1 MVVDQ
6 ATREWAQLKS
16 KSCGRNFEQLK
27 LLVKSAFQTYKTTSK
42 EGYLLVNRAGHVQ
55 ESSPDPLEFCYRTI
69 YLPDVQAFTKL
80 SLYAFL
86 GGSIKSHAPR
96 KIYRLVRKFRLDS
109 AHVFYADNPL
119 SVQIVSSEIA
129 DSRITNDHITQIY
142 DLDLWIPELQD
153 RYFQKREQNVQFE
166 KLAFT
171 SDSEK
176 KRALSVELEFSS
188 QQIRNHSSPAIE
200 MKGLADTLEIEV
212 PRTMGQKLNKPNPGS
227 FIGSGKLE
235 EILEAIE
242 EDDYTHLLFN
252 CDIPSKFKRELD
264 TQSMLKVW
272 DRTDLILE
280 IFRVRSR
287 TERAKLQV
295 ELASLHYRGED
306 TIRRQLD
313 DPQFASAMAYETYR
327 DKLRQRLTEKKK
339 AIKQDLERLK
349 RQDAERRSTREI
361 SSPTSIAL
369 VGYTNAGKSS
379 LFNKFLGREEV
390 ATENLLFKTL
400 DTTTRNLEISKQSAF
415 LISDTVGF
423 IQQMPEHLKEAFH
436 TTLAESKLCSHLLIL
451 LDPTSI
457 SIKQQIECIIETLG
471 AIDRVDQENWFWV
484 VNKTDL
490 LDENQI
496 RNIEQDFKVDLFIS
510 AHDQNS
516 VESLKEHVV
525 DRISSNRRI
534 VTLELDYSMNDEVHA
549 LKNIAT
555 ILEEP
560 IYDPD
565 WIRVKISFPFGDE
578 YKIEQLFGASLE
590 ELGAEETEQ
599 S

>member
-1 MVVDQ
+1 MVVDH
-6 ATREWAQLKS
+6 ATREWAQYKD

-27 LLVKSAFQTYKTTSK
+27 LLLKSVFQTYQTTRK

-55 ESSPDPLEFCYRTI
+55 ESSPEPLEFCYRTI
-69 YLPDVQAFTKL
+69 HIPDVQGFTKL
-80 SLYAFL
+80 SIFAFL
-86 GGSIKSHAPR
+86 GGSIKSVAPR

-109 AHVFYADNPL
+109 AHVFYYENPL
-119 SVQIVSSEIA
+119 LVQIISSEIK
-129 DSRITNDHITQIY
+129 DSKITNNLSTEVHE
-142 DLDLWIPELQD
+142 LDQWIPELQD
-153 RYFQKREQNVQFE
+153 RYFQKRERNVQFE
-166 KLAFT
+166 KLAFI
-171 SDSEK
+171 SGSEN

-188 QQIRNHSSPAIE
+188 QQIRTHSSPAIE

-212 PRTMGQKLNKPNPGS
+212 TRTMRQKLNKPNPGS
-227 FIGSGKLE
+227 FIGSGKLD

-264 TQSMLKVW
+264 TQSILEVW

-280 IFRVRSR
+280 IFRVRAR

-295 ELASLHYRGED
+295 ELASLHYHGED
-306 TIRRQLD
+306 TIRGQLN
-313 DPQFASAMAYETYR
+313 DPQFANVMAYESHR

-349 RQDAERRSTREI
+349 RQDAERRSNREI
-361 SSPTSIAL
+361 TAPTSIAL

-400 DTTTRNLEISKQSAF
+400 DTTTRNLEISKQSVF

-457 SIKQQIECIIETLG
+457 PIKQQKECIIDTLS
-471 AIDRVDQENWFWV
+471 AINRRDHESWFWV
-484 VNKTDL
+484 VNKVDL
-490 LDENQI
+490 LTKSEICKIDEEYEI
-496 RNIEQDFKVDLFIS
+496 DLFIS
-510 AHDQNS
+510 THDPS
-516 VESLKEHVV
+516 SIEILKEYIVE
-525 DRISSNRRI
+525 RISSNRR
-534 VTLELDYSMNDEVHA
+534 VVDLELDYSMNDQIHA
-549 LKNIAT
+549 LKKIAT
-555 ILEEP
+555 VLEEP
-560 IYDPD
+560 TYTSN
-565 WIRVKISFPFGDE
+565 WIRVKISFPHGDE
-578 YKIEQLFGASLE
+578 YRIEQLFGASLE
-590 ELGAEETEQ
+590 ELGAEETEKP
-599 S
+599 